1 MRPGAAD
8 RARRPPAWCLLAIVT
23 LLLSGCS
30 LELGPIVPSPSV
42 ASGPTPFDTGN
53 PNVNQPGANFV
64 SICNNLGQ
72 NSADCRRAELVA
84 LTDAHAAEGLAAPLW
99 PASFWSLPYDQQL
112 FILANEER
120 VDRQLPPLLGITAQ
134 ADADARPG
142 ALHDRDP
149 KGRNQGHPPILDWA
163 SNWASDYSTLAA
175 EFDWMYD
182 DGVSGGRNQGNLE
195 CPKAS
200 APGCWGHRQDT
211 LFEFPSTPTHS
222 ALVFGGACVA
232 DSQYQANL
240 SCSEIFELD
249 SHPPSSYTFSWSQA
263 VAMGA

>member
-1 MRPGAAD
+1 
-8 RARRPPAWCLLAIVT
+8 
-23 LLLSGCS
+23 
-30 LELGPIVPSPSV
+30 VPSPSV

-53 PNVNQPGANFV
+53 PKVNQPGTNFV
-64 SICNNLGQ
+64 SICNNLGP
-72 NSADCRRAELVA
+72 NSADCRRAELVG

-99 PASFWSLPYDQQL
+99 PASFWSLPDDQQL

-134 ADADARPG
+134 ADADARAG

-149 KGRNQGHPPILDWA
+149 KGRNQGNLD
-163 SNWASDYSTLAA
+163 
-175 EFDWMYD
+175 
-182 DGVSGGRNQGNLE
+182 

-222 ALVFGGACVA
+222 SLVFGGACVA
-232 DSQYQANL
+232 DAQYPANL

-249 SHPPSSYTFSWSQA
+249 SGPPSSYTFSWSQA